1 MNLKDRK
8 TENSQLLNENIPF
21 SQLLLI
27 VSKEEKEIVT
37 RQEALNRAQEA
48 DLDLYCITLPAEG
61 RLPVCKLIDYK
72 KYLFELSKKS
82 KPRKESSCKEM
93 RFSFNIGEND
103 LKVKTG
109 KIKKWAEEGFPV
121 KVSLV
126 LVGKEKFRQEIAQE
140 KCQRIIAE
148 LKNQSSKIEL
158 RDNIKQHLNTLYFF
172 LYKKK

>member
-48 DLDLYCITLPAEG
+48 NLDLYCITLPAEG

-72 KYLFELSKKS
+72 KYLFELGKKS
-82 KPRKESSCKEM
+82 KSHKESVCKEM

-109 KIKKWAEEGFPV
+109 KIKKWVEEGFSV

-140 KCQRIIAE
+140 KCQRIITE

>member
-8 TENSQLLNENIPF
+8 TENFQLLNENIPF

-48 DLDLYCITLPAEG
+48 NLDLYCITLPTEG

-72 KYLFELSKKS
+72 KYLFELGKKS
-82 KPRKESSCKEM
+82 KPHKESTCKEM
-93 RFSFNIGEND
+93 RFSFNIGGND

-109 KIKKWAEEGFPV
+109 KIKKWVEEGFPV

-126 LVGKEKFRQEIAQE
+126 LIGKEKFRQELAQE
-140 KCQRIIAE
+140 KCQKIIVE

>member
-48 DLDLYCITLPAEG
+48 DLDLYCITLPVEG

-72 KYLFELSKKS
+72 KYLFELGKKS
-82 KPRKESSCKEM
+82 KPHKESSCKEM

-103 LKVKTG
+103 LKVKIG
-109 KIKKWAEEGFPV
+109 KIKK
-121 KVSLV
+121 
-126 LVGKEKFRQEIAQE
+126 
-140 KCQRIIAE
+140 
-148 LKNQSSKIEL
+148 
-158 RDNIKQHLNTLYFF
+158 
-172 LYKKK
+172 